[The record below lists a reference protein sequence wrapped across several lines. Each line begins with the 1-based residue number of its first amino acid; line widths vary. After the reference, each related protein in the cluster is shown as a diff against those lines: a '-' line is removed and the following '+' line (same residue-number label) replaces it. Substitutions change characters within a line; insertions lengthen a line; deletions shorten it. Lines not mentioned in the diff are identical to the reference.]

1 MIACFCAS
9 GILLLTKTLHGF
21 NLQLDN
27 FTICVDNLAVFGVPL
42 NATFMSECVRFVFL

>member
-21 NLQLDN
+21 NLRLDN
-27 FTICVDNLAVFGVPL
+27 FRICVDNLDVFEVPL
-42 NATFMSECVRFVFL
+42 NATFVSKCVRFVLL